1 MKWVAVVVLLALIA
15 VYVLLGSFGFVMSA
29 FCFDPGTEPA
39 AWQCFAAI
47 NSIFILP
54 ALLCVIAGIVLLFRR
69 RYTWSMAVAAI
80 PALLA
85 AIGLAVIAVA
95 NARY

>member
-1 MKWVAVVVLLALIA
+1 MKWVAMIVLLALVA

-29 FCFDPGTEPA
+29 FCFDAGTEPA

-54 ALLCVIAGIVLLFRR
+54 TLICVLAGVVLLIRR

-85 AIGLAVIAVA
+85 GIGFVVLAVA